1 MLQLLLM
8 EDQHVIQALSPDTQ
22 EKAFT
27 DGIGSWC
34 VIRCFQY
41 LDAARY
47 CDTSET
53 GSKLAIVIANE
64 ILRAWPYGVASR
76 SCCAVQTS
84 VGDRVTTICNCSLF
98 LCKVSPCAT
107 NTF

>member
-1 MLQLLLM
+1 M
-8 EDQHVIQALSPDTQ
+8 EDQHVIQALSSDTQ

-27 DGIGSWC
+27 DGIGSWGG
-34 VIRCFQY
+34 IRGFQY

-64 ILRAWPYGVASR
+64 IIRAWAYGVASS

-84 VGDRVTTICNCSLF
+84 VGDPVTTICNCILF
-98 LCKVSPCAT
+98 IRIVTPSG
-107 NTF
+107 